1 MYNVSTIL
9 AVSAFKAVK
18 GQVMVQA
25 TGSHG
30 GLYAPGVR
38 RLLRALGKLIKH
50 LSLTGREQALVMSRA
65 TMIATYRMLEVASS
79 T

>member
-1 MYNVSTIL
+1 MIHT
-9 AVSAFKAVK
+9 VSAFKAIK
-18 GQVMVQA
+18 GQVRVQA

-30 GLYAPGVR
+30 GLHAPGVR

-50 LSLTGREQALVMSRA
+50 LSLTGSEQALVMSRA
-65 TMIATYRMLEVASS
+65 TVIATYRMLEVASS

>member
-1 MYNVSTIL
+1 MYNVRTIH
-9 AVSAFKAVK
+9 AVSAFKAIK
-18 GQVMVQA
+18 GQVRA

-50 LSLTGREQALVMSRA
+50 LSRTGREQALVMSRA
-65 TMIATYRMLEVASS
+65 NVITTYRMLEAASS